1 MHSDQGNTMHKVIF
15 ACVHNAGRSQMAAAF
30 FNQLA
35 DRTKAE
41 AISAGT
47 EPGLR
52 VHPEVLAVMQ
62 EVGIDL
68 SNAQPQKLTQELAED
83 AALLITMGCG
93 DKCPYV
99 PGLRRDDW
107 PLKDPKGQPLEEVR
121 IIRDEIKNR
130 VVELLRSERPGLE
143 LQ

>member
-35 DRTKAE
+35 DRSKAE

-68 SNAQPQKLTQELAED
+68 SNAKPQKLTQELAED

-99 PGLRRDDW
+99 PSLRRDDW
-107 PLKDPKGQPLEEVR
+107 PLKDPKGLPMEQVR
-121 IIRDEIKNR
+121 LIRDDIKER
-130 VVELLRSERPGLE
+130 VQTLLSNEGCAA
-143 LQ
+143 